1 MKKLCILFLPLLLIT
16 LSCGV
21 ENAVVT
27 LHSTNSSTSAC
38 RGFSTNSLPV
48 AIGMDTNQYCL
59 AERVFWSYNN
69 QKLKILH
76 AQFGA
81 YCSAKLVMTATAVGS
96 TITVSHADTSSGPTT
111 TCICPFDM
119 YCEIQGTFSS
129 TVTMKVLSTSTGDV
143 SFSFDPAKQQGVY
156 VVNDTLPWI
165 TVLP

>member
-1 MKKLCILFLPLLLIT
+1 MKKLYLFLPMLLLAI
-16 LSCGV
+16 SCGV

-27 LHSTNSSTSAC
+27 LHSTNSTASAC
-38 RGFSTNSLPV
+38 RGFSINSLPV
-48 AIGMDTNQYCL
+48 AIGMDTNLYCL
-59 AERVFWSYNN
+59 AERVFWSYDN

-81 YCSAKLVMTATAVGS
+81 YCSAKLAMTATAVGS
-96 TITVSHADTSSGPTT
+96 IITVSHADTSSGPRT

-129 TVTMKVLSTSTGDV
+129 TVTMKVLGASKGDV
-143 SFSFDPAKQQGVY
+143 SFSLDPSKQQGVY